1 MKKRI
6 TRGLIALLAIV
17 MCVATVQAQTTPTSG
32 TTGSLTWKYDT
43 GTKTL
48 TISGKGEMPSY
59 VTIKNNNFIPRSP
72 WDSFRDTMESVV
84 VEEGVTRIG
93 SGAFS
98 SSKALVTVT
107 VPEGVKTIDLLAF
120 AGCSKLS
127 SITLQEGLDTIGS
140 GAFTGCENLKTV
152 ILPGGLVAIKES
164 AFGGCKNLQT
174 LSVKSETPPRLASNV
189 FKDVPVDNVHLI
201 VPKGAIDV
209 YKADSEWKIFK
220 TVLDP
225 LTNIAL
231 PEARIY
237 TADGRLYLTLSRAE
251 TVHIYNV
258 SGALVRTF
266 NAPAGETRTTLPS
279 GVYIVRAGG
288 RTEKVIVE

>member
-6 TRGLIALLAIV
+6 TRGLIALFAIV
-17 MCVATVQAQTTPTSG
+17 MCAATVQAQTTPTSG

-72 WDSFRDTMESVV
+72 WDSFRDMMESVV

-140 GAFTGCENLKTV
+140 GVFTGCENLKTV

-251 TVHIYNV
+251 TIHIYNV

>member
-6 TRGLIALLAIV
+6 TRGLIALFAIV
-17 MCVATVQAQTTPTSG
+17 MCAATVQAQNATSG
-32 TTGSLTWKYDT
+32 TTGPLTWKYDT

-72 WDSFRDTMESVV
+72 WDSFRDMMESVV

-251 TVHIYNV
+251 TIHIYNV